1 MLTKKKKKKLF
12 IIPCSNTFWDINLY
26 WIGPFIII
34 YVAVAA
40 HWVAYVYLSS
50 HEGRHLS
57 LSMKLSSTKEN
68 GWKAV
73 GIFLGKV
80 GFD

>member
-1 MLTKKKKKKLF
+1 
-12 IIPCSNTFWDINLY
+12 
-26 WIGPFIII
+26 
-34 YVAVAA
+34 
-40 HWVAYVYLSS
+40 VAYVYLSS

>member
-1 MLTKKKKKKLF
+1 MWHIGHMKDFNLTL
-12 IIPCSNTFWDINLY
+12 TTL
-26 WIGPFIII
+26 PFIII